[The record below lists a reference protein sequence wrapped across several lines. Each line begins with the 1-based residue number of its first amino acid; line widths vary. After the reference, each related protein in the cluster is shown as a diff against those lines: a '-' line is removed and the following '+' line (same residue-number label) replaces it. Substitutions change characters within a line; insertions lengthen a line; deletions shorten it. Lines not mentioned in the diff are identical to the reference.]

1 MCNFLYTVIFVLL
14 RMNSAGGQISHVA
27 PLCRAWCSRR
37 SSWPRSELRS
47 TLRCRTCGPSA
58 CWVTVTASGSST
70 CPPSS
75 GRRAPRC
82 ARCTRRTTSS
92 NTWRTARW
100 CCRTRWDADRVEG
113 CSGFRVT
120 QSDCVWNAASFWFSN
135 DYSQYWLIWPDSF
148 ITCSSQYPQSPMRRQ
163 TGSFVELTDK
173 TQNRKS
179 SHSRRTWNHQ
189 SKYFFLIDKTYIYSY
204 IM

>member
-1 MCNFLYTVIFVLL
+1 MCNFFPTVIFVLL

-120 QSDCVWNAASFWFSN
+120 QSDSVWNAASFWFSN
-135 DYSQYWLIWPDSF
+135 DYSQYWLIWPVSF
-148 ITCSSQYPQSPMRRQ
+148 ITCSSQ
-163 TGSFVELTDK
+163 
-173 TQNRKS
+173 
-179 SHSRRTWNHQ
+179 
-189 SKYFFLIDKTYIYSY
+189 
-204 IM
+204 

>member
-1 MCNFLYTVIFVLL
+1 MSEINSFMMSSHMNTNTKSHELIVMVNVLKPCCCCRCCYCWTVIMCNFLYTVIFVLL

-27 PLCRAWCSRR
+27 PLCRAWCCRR

-100 CCRTRWDADRVEG
+100 CCQTRWDADRVEG

-120 QSDCVWNAASFWFSN
+120 QSDC
-135 DYSQYWLIWPDSF
+135 
-148 ITCSSQYPQSPMRRQ
+148 MRALHRS
-163 TGSFVELTDK
+163 GSLT
-173 TQNRKS
+173 S
-179 SHSRRTWNHQ
+179 
-189 SKYFFLIDKTYIYSY
+189 ID
-204 IM
+204 

>member
-1 MCNFLYTVIFVLL
+1 MWNKKGNIREMQLHWFQSRMKSCLRSTRSWCHHTWTQTLNLMNSSSWWTFRNLVVVIVVVCNFFPTVIFVLL

-27 PLCRAWCSRR
+27 PLCRAWCCRR

-120 QSDCVWNAASFWFSN
+120 QSDSVWERCIV
-135 DYSQYWLIWPDSF
+135 L
-148 ITCSSQYPQSPMRRQ
+148 
-163 TGSFVELTDK
+163 VL
-173 TQNRKS
+173 
-179 SHSRRTWNHQ
+179 
-189 SKYFFLIDKTYIYSY
+189 
-204 IM
+204 

>member
-1 MCNFLYTVIFVLL
+1 MWNKRGTSERCSFTDFQSQMKWCHHTWTQTLNLMNSSSRWTLWNPVVVVVVVVFFLWTVIFILL
-14 RMNSAGGQISHVA
+14 SMNSAGGQISHVA
-27 PLCRAWCSRR
+27 PLCRPSRSRR

-113 CSGFRVT
+113 CCGFRVLFWFFGLNNKQRPAPVS
-120 QSDCVWNAASFWFSN
+120 QSDSVRERCISLV
-135 DYSQYWLIWPDSF
+135 L
-148 ITCSSQYPQSPMRRQ
+148 
-163 TGSFVELTDK
+163 
-173 TQNRKS
+173 
-179 SHSRRTWNHQ
+179 
-189 SKYFFLIDKTYIYSY
+189 
-204 IM
+204 